1 MPHVILKWQI
11 SQFLFPDKACRGIWT
26 VPGGNITS
34 QNMCKHSAWLRTCG
48 DEGQQV
54 SWCRPRV
61 SVFLEHQIYKVSSAG
76 LLVGAEE
83 MMRAKHSGVCFFN
96 EPTVSVNYYYY

>member
-1 MPHVILKWQI
+1 MRASRSVGVGPG
-11 SQFLFPDKACRGIWT
+11 FLFFWNTRYI
-26 VPGGNITS
+26 
-34 QNMCKHSAWLRTCG
+34 R
-48 DEGQQV
+48 
-54 SWCRPRV
+54 
-61 SVFLEHQIYKVSSAG
+61 SSAG